1 MTFPSE
7 APRQTP
13 RQTTRW
19 DTQDEA
25 WSEAK
30 ERVKGIAAE
39 LLATLTTQPMT
50 CDQLEMRHGLT
61 HQTCSASVN
70 WLMRHGKIVRDGY
83 GRTRS
88 NRRAIVWRV
97 AQPGEAIRPP
107 ATRKRIAQD
116 ALAAALEA
124 NAALRAERD
133 RAINERDNA
142 RMSVCFLMAAGED
155 RIYRYQRGNFTW
167 NAWLGHDDPRKV
179 AQMLRW
185 DCFGQENNK

>member
-7 APRQTP
+7 SPRQTP

-116 ALAAALEA
+116 ALVSALEA

-133 RAINERDNA
+133 EARRLAIAHQVDLQRASAGKLYESEWEAKFRIAKER
-142 RMSVCFLMAAGED
+142 G
-155 RIYRYQRGNFTW
+155 
-167 NAWLGHDDPRKV
+167 
-179 AQMLRW
+179 W
-185 DCFGQENNK
+185 DCFGQENNR